1 MSAEFASTADLAD
14 KPITFD
20 AIGPDLYA
28 FSTLSPPRAT
38 PIPGLLSAMT
48 VSWSSMRR
56 QRL

>member
-28 FSTLSPPRAT
+28 FTAEGDPNS
-38 PIPGLLSAMT
+38 GDH
-48 VSWSSMRR
+48 RR
-56 QRL
+56 RRRRHGH